1 MLETRHIN
9 ALNSWKKCKKKKKIN
24 EELRTF
30 VILEFWLRTCGLGI
44 LWTGRAGGRV
54 SCMVPGVAGLFAR
67 KITGCPPP
75 PPAAELWN
83 KENALQLVAV
93 KETKTWSRHSTA
105 KTKKRAKK
113 RRRFL
118 FFFKQKPLTKCFW
131 EFTILQGGRGHW
143 AVYYN
148 SPQSFF

>member
-1 MLETRHIN
+1 M
-9 ALNSWKKCKKKKKIN
+9 KKNEKKKIN

-118 FFFKQKPLTKCFW
+118 FFSSKSLWQNVFENLQFTGREGTLGCF
-131 EFTILQGGRGHW
+131 LQ
-143 AVYYN
+143 
-148 SPQSFF
+148 